1 LEESMKKLVL
11 ILALMLIPCAAFG
24 LEMMSDSTMDGVTG
38 QAGVWIAADDI
49 QLFINI
55 EKLAWIDCDGFSSFE
70 GKGTC
75 GGEGGAIALNNF
87 QIDVLNINA
96 ITSTAT
102 EGTAT
107 GHGLDLMST
116 SCGDIPLFYDYGTS
130 AQGTDCRLTVAGAN
144 QGLGLNNYYGKL
156 GDNSTFVPHFLTID
170 VTDELPAASE
180 GLSYWWN
187 HAWTSAS
194 PAAGGGNASSTVGGV
209 LIGIPTV
216 EIYINE
222 MSFTPV
228 YDGDITGHA
237 STALNDD
244 SNANTVSAGHLSGVS
259 SYASWGT
266 IYMKGITFTP
276 LSGWIEIAPK

>member
-1 LEESMKKLVL
+1 MKKLAL
-11 ILALMLIPCAAFG
+11 ILALLIIPCTAFG
-24 LEMMSDSTMDGVTG
+24 LEMLNDSSLDGVTG

-55 EKLAWIDCDGFSSFE
+55 EKLAWIDCDGFSSWE
-70 GKGTC
+70 GKAC
-75 GGEGGAIALNNF
+75 GGDGGAIALNNF

-102 EGTAT
+102 EGTAG

-130 AQGTDCRLTVAGAN
+130 AQGTDCRLTVAGAS
-144 QGLGLNNYYGKL
+144 QGLGLNNYFGKYGQ
-156 GDNSTFVPHFLTID
+156 NSAFIPHFLTID
-170 VTDELPAASE
+170 VTDRLPAASE
-180 GLSYWWN
+180 GIKYWADHN
-187 HAWTSAS
+187 WTSA
-194 PAAGGGNASSTVGGV
+194 AVNAGRGDTASTIGGV

-228 YDGDITGHA
+228 YDGDITGHT

-244 SNANTVSAGHLSGVS
+244 SHWNSVSGGHLFGQSA
-259 SYASWGT
+259 YASWGT